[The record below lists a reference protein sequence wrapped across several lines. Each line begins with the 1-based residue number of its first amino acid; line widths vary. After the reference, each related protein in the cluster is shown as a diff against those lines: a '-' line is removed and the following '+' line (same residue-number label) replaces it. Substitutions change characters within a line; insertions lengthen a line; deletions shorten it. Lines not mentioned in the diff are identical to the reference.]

1 VFVKT
6 PIFIQKIFPDIVWKK
21 RSFKKEVWL
30 TFDDGPDET
39 ITVFL
44 LDLLK
49 SLKIKATF
57 FLVGQQIQKFPE
69 IVKRITKEGH
79 VIGNHTFTHRNG
91 WFTSNKKY
99 YLDIN
104 KAQELMHTQ
113 IFRPPYGKLGL
124 LQLRKIK
131 KNFKIIMWDVFSWD
145 FKKDIKLEKIYS
157 NVIDNVENGSV
168 IVFHNNL
175 KSYINLKGIL
185 EKILVKLMKE
195 GYSFS
200 TTW

>member
-1 VFVKT
+1 MFVKT

-69 IVKRITKEGH
+69 IVKRITEEGH

-113 IFRPPYGKLGL
+113 IFRPPYGKLSL

-175 KSYINLKGIL
+175 KSFINLKGIL

>member
-1 VFVKT
+1 MFVKT
-6 PIFIQKIFPDIVWKK
+6 PQFIQTFFSDIIWKK
-21 RSFKKEVWL
+21 RSSKKEVWL

-44 LDLLK
+44 LELLAK
-49 SLKIKATF
+49 LQVRATF

-69 IVKRITKEGH
+69 LVKKITEEGH

-91 WFTSNKKY
+91 WLTSNKKY
-99 YLDIN
+99 YLDID
-104 KAQELMHTQ
+104 KAQKLMHTQ
-113 IFRPPYGKLGL
+113 IFRPPYGKLGP

-131 KNFKIIMWDVFSWD
+131 KKFKVIMWDVFSWD
-145 FKKDIKLEKIYS
+145 FKQDIKSETIYS
-157 NVIDNVENGSV
+157 NVIDNIENGSI
-168 IVFHNNL
+168 IVFHNNM
-175 KSYINLKGIL
+175 KSYKNLKGIL
-185 EKILVKLMKE
+185 EKILVKLIKD

>member
-69 IVKRITKEGH
+69 IVKRITEEGH

-145 FKKDIKLEKIYS
+145 FKKDIKFEKIYS

-168 IVFHNNL
+168 IVFHNNI
-175 KSYINLKGIL
+175 KSFKNLKGIL
-185 EKILVKLMKE
+185 EKILVKLIKE

>member
-69 IVKRITKEGH
+69 IVKRITEEGH

-145 FKKDIKLEKIYS
+145 FKKDIKFEKIYS

-168 IVFHNNL
+168 IVFHNNT
-175 KSYINLKGIL
+175 KSFKNLKGIL
-185 EKILVKLMKE
+185 EKILVKLIKE

>member
-1 VFVKT
+1 MFVKT

-49 SLKIKATF
+49 RLKIKATF

-69 IVKRITKEGH
+69 IVKRITEEGH

-113 IFRPPYGKLGL
+113 IFRPPYGKLSL
-124 LQLRKIK
+124 LQLTKIK

-145 FKKDIKLEKIYS
+145 FKKDIKFEKIYS

-175 KSYINLKGIL
+175 KSFINLKGIL

>member
-1 VFVKT
+1 MFVKT

-69 IVKRITKEGH
+69 IVKRITEEGH

-175 KSYINLKGIL
+175 KSFINLKGIL

>member
-1 VFVKT
+1 MFVKT

-49 SLKIKATF
+49 RLKIKATF

-145 FKKDIKLEKIYS
+145 FKKDIKFEKIYS

-168 IVFHNNL
+168 IVFHNNI
-175 KSYINLKGIL
+175 KSFKNLKGIL
-185 EKILVKLMKE
+185 EKILVKLIKE

>member
-1 VFVKT
+1 MFVKT

-69 IVKRITKEGH
+69 IVKRITEEGH

-145 FKKDIKLEKIYS
+145 FKKDIKFEKIYS

-168 IVFHNNL
+168 IVFHNNI
-175 KSYINLKGIL
+175 KSFKNLKGIL
-185 EKILVKLMKE
+185 EKILVKLIKE

>member
-1 VFVKT
+1 MFVKT

-69 IVKRITKEGH
+69 IVKRITEEGH

-113 IFRPPYGKLGL
+113 IFRPPYGKLSL
-124 LQLRKIK
+124 LQLTKIK

-145 FKKDIKLEKIYS
+145 FKKDIKFEKIYS

-168 IVFHNNL
+168 IVFHNNI
-175 KSYINLKGIL
+175 KSFKNLKGIL
-185 EKILVKLMKE
+185 EKILVKLIKE

>member
-1 VFVKT
+1 MFVKT

-69 IVKRITKEGH
+69 IVKRITEEGH

-113 IFRPPYGKLGL
+113 IFRPPYGKLSL
-124 LQLRKIK
+124 LQLTKIK

-175 KSYINLKGIL
+175 KSFINLKGIL

>member
-69 IVKRITKEGH
+69 IVKRITEEGH

-113 IFRPPYGKLGL
+113 IFRPPYGKLSL

-175 KSYINLKGIL
+175 KSFINLKGIL

>member
-69 IVKRITKEGH
+69 IVKRITEEGH

-175 KSYINLKGIL
+175 KSFINLKGIL

>member
-21 RSFKKEVWL
+21 RSFKKEIWL

-49 SLKIKATF
+49 RLKIKATF

-69 IVKRITKEGH
+69 IVKRITEEGH

-145 FKKDIKLEKIYS
+145 FKKDIKFEKIYS

-175 KSYINLKGIL
+175 KSFKNLKGIL
-185 EKILVKLMKE
+185 EKILVKLIKE

>member
-1 VFVKT
+1 MFVKT
-6 PIFIQKIFPDIVWKK
+6 PQFIQTFFSDIIWKK

-44 LDLLK
+44 LELLQK
-49 SLKIKATF
+49 LQVKATF

-69 IVKRITKEGH
+69 LVKKITEEGH
-79 VIGNHTFTHRNG
+79 VIGNHTFTHKNG
-91 WFTSNKKY
+91 WLTSNKKY
-99 YLDIN
+99 YLDID
-104 KAQELMHTQ
+104 KAQKLMHTQ
-113 IFRPPYGKLGL
+113 IFRPPYGKLGP

-131 KNFKIIMWDVFSWD
+131 KKFKIIMWDVFSWD
-145 FKKDIKLEKIYS
+145 FKQDIKSETIYS
-157 NVIDNVENGSV
+157 NVIDNIEDGSI
-168 IVFHNNL
+168 IVFHNNM
-175 KSYINLKGIL
+175 KSYKNLKGIL
-185 EKILVKLMKE
+185 EKILVKLIKD

>member
-1 VFVKT
+1 MFVKT

-21 RSFKKEVWL
+21 RSFKKEIWL

-49 SLKIKATF
+49 RLKIKATF

-69 IVKRITKEGH
+69 IVKRITEEGH

-113 IFRPPYGKLGL
+113 IFRPPYGKLSL

-145 FKKDIKLEKIYS
+145 FKKDIKFEKIYS

-168 IVFHNNL
+168 IVFHNNI
-175 KSYINLKGIL
+175 KSFKNLKGIL
-185 EKILVKLMKE
+185 EKILVKLIKE

>member
-1 VFVKT
+1 MFVKT

-113 IFRPPYGKLGL
+113 IFRPPYGKLSL

-145 FKKDIKLEKIYS
+145 FKKDIKFEKIYS

-175 KSYINLKGIL
+175 KSFINLKGIL

>member
-1 VFVKT
+1 MFVKT

-49 SLKIKATF
+49 RLKIKATF
-57 FLVGQQIQKFPE
+57 FLVGKQIQNFPE
-69 IVKRITKEGH
+69 IVKRITEEGH

-91 WFTSNKKY
+91 WLTSNKKY

-124 LQLRKIK
+124 LQLKKIK

-175 KSYINLKGIL
+175 KSFKNLKGVL

>member
-1 VFVKT
+1 MFVKT

-49 SLKIKATF
+49 KLKIKATF
-57 FLVGQQIQKFPE
+57 FLVGKQIQNFPE
-69 IVKRITKEGH
+69 IVKRITEEGH

-145 FKKDIKLEKIYS
+145 FKKDIKFEKIYS

-168 IVFHNNL
+168 IVFHNNI
-175 KSYINLKGIL
+175 KSFKNLKGIL

>member
-21 RSFKKEVWL
+21 RSFKKEIWL

-69 IVKRITKEGH
+69 IVKRITEEGH

-145 FKKDIKLEKIYS
+145 FKKDIKFEKIYS

-168 IVFHNNL
+168 IVFHNNI
-175 KSYINLKGIL
+175 KSFKNLKGIL
-185 EKILVKLMKE
+185 EKILVKLIKE